1 MSLSNFSFCT
11 LVRGKRRNIPAI
23 DTHLIIIE
31 EFIIMAVS
39 YSLLLNIYPE
49 TITLEQVYRI
59 CRISKRKAKWLLENG
74 YIPYEDTGK
83 KTHRYKIKMKD
94 VVDFLKKRDTGC
106 SEIRLPVGVFSS
118 KGNGEVSPIAQI
130 RIDEFME
137 FLAQIWSDESD
148 ALTPKDVRTI
158 TGYSSETVTN
168 WIWLDRL
175 KVVRTPSGKIV
186 AKQWLIEFI
195 ASYIIENPNRLS
207 QKHKMIA
214 EAYIEQ
220 SSN

>member
-1 MSLSNFSFCT
+1 M
-11 LVRGKRRNIPAI
+11 
-23 DTHLIIIE
+23 
-31 EFIIMAVS
+31 
-39 YSLLLNIYPE
+39 
-49 TITLEQVYRI
+49 
-59 CRISKRKAKWLLENG
+59 
-74 YIPYEDTGK
+74 
-83 KTHRYKIKMKD
+83 
-94 VVDFLKKRDTGC
+94 
-106 SEIRLPVGVFSS
+106 
-118 KGNGEVSPIAQI
+118 SPIAQI
-130 RIDEFME
+130 RVDDFME
-137 FLAQIWSDESD
+137 FLAPIWSDESD

-168 WIWLDRL
+168 WIWLGRL

-195 ASYIIENPNRLS
+195 ASYTIENPNRLS